1 MFSPVIEYLKAVREA
16 PISLSYSPETIT
28 RKEGGTCLCRGLA
41 LGLTQGLAQLASTP
55 PMDGK

>member
-1 MFSPVIEYLKAVREA
+1 MFSPVIEYLKAVQEA
-16 PISLSYSPETIT
+16 LISPSYRPETIT

-55 PMDGK
+55 PMDGR